1 MRKKTPK
8 NLPSI
13 SPCGPGPRRVL
24 FLDNGLHFGY
34 TKPKSNALTGQKR
47 MSPPS
52 QRAAAWCKAARAAR
66 ANSPLSS
73 LLNRNA
79 KSD

>member
-1 MRKKTPK
+1 
-8 NLPSI
+8 
-13 SPCGPGPRRVL
+13 
-24 FLDNGLHFGY
+24 
-34 TKPKSNALTGQKR
+34 